1 MTTNNFLGQMGG
13 AARLLSMAMLCIAG
27 CSSGNSG
34 TGPVESSGSHWLACS
49 DDGDCAAQ
57 GASSTCG
64 AKGVCVDASGT
75 PIEVMVT
82 GGTGGHGGPGAT
94 AGVGVGGS
102 SGAGGVGGTS
112 SGNGPCAGKSCG
124 DLCQTC
130 PPGSKDCVQGV
141 GACDATGTCTVG
153 RTPTNCPDGGAG
165 GVGGT
170 SSDCTGACTPG
181 TKCSMGPPAGSAI
194 ANVAC
199 TCSDEGAWCCDGQT
213 CLGGA
218 GGAGGGAGG
227 GSGGV
232 GGGGVSGG
240 TPPGMC
246 GTYAF
251 PSFDKSC
258 ATDND
263 CIVKFHTIICCGTQ
277 TAWGVNAAARA
288 AFESAETA
296 CDAAYPGCGCPTGAT
311 TAEDGKTSLA
321 GDGSDFFASCTAGQ
335 CHSFVK

>member
-1 MTTNNFLGQMGG
+1 MTTNNSLGQMGG

-34 TGPVESSGSHWLACS
+34 TGPIGSSGSHWLACS
-49 DDGDCAAQ
+49 DNGDCAAQ

-64 AKGVCVDASGT
+64 PKGVCVDASGT
-75 PIEVMVT
+75 PIEVTVT
-82 GGTGGHGGPGAT
+82 GGTGGSGGPGAT

-112 SGNGPCAGKSCG
+112 S
-124 DLCQTC
+124 
-130 PPGSKDCVQGV
+130 
-141 GACDATGTCTVG
+141 
-153 RTPTNCPDGGAG
+153 
-165 GVGGT
+165 
-170 SSDCTGACTPG
+170 DCTGACTPG
-181 TKCSMGPPAGSAI
+181 AMCTIDPPAGRRVPSI
-194 ANVAC
+194 GC
-199 TCSDEGAWCCDGQT
+199 TCSDKGAWCCDGQA
-213 CLGGA
+213 CLVGAGGA

-227 GSGGV
+227 VGGAGGGAG

-258 ATDND
+258 ATDDD
-263 CIVKFHTIICCGTQ
+263 CIVELHTIICCGTQ

-288 AFESAETA
+288 AFESAEA
-296 CDAAYPGCGCPTGAT
+296 SCDAAYPGCGCATGPT
-311 TAEDGKTSLA
+311 TAEDGTTSLA